1 MKNKETS
8 SDNGRN
14 YKIKLKT
21 INKEFRDKNTK
32 LQIELID
39 ENQQSEGKILN
50 QTENNIELLQK
61 GKIDTFT
68 IDIKKDFGK
77 VCDSVV
83 FFI

>member
-1 MKNKETS
+1 LKNKET
-8 SDNGRN
+8 

-50 QTENNIELLQK
+50 QTDNNTELLQK

-68 IDIKKDFGK
+68 IDTKKDFGK
-77 VCDSVV
+77 VCDSLVV
-83 FFI
+83 FFYIKNDFI